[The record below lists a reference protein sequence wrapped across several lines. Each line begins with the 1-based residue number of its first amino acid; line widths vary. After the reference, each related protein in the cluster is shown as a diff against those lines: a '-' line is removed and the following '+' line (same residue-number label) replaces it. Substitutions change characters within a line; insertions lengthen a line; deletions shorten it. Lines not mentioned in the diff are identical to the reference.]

1 MKLTDRIGH
10 GTHLVNDPRT
20 GQIPFELCPTSNV
33 INRTVESYETHHFGE
48 LFKRN
53 HPLCICTDDKGIFS
67 TTLTEEYLHLAKA
80 FNLTKTD
87 LFKISYA
94 AIDLIF
100 DESMKEGLQFKF
112 NAFNGQNK

>member
-1 MKLTDRIGH
+1 LLFFRIG
-10 GTHLVNDPRT
+10 P
-20 GQIPFELCPTSNV
+20 IPFELCPTSNV

-67 TTLTEEYLHLAKA
+67 TTLTEEYLHLVKA

-100 DESMKEGLQFKF
+100 DESVKECLELKF
-112 NAFNGQNK
+112 NTFDGDNK

>member
-1 MKLTDRIGH
+1 M
-10 GTHLVNDPRT
+10 
-20 GQIPFELCPTSNV
+20 

-67 TTLTEEYLHLAKA
+67 TTLTDEYLHLAQA

-100 DESMKEGLQFKF
+100 DESVKQSLQLKF
-112 NAFNGQNK
+112 NAFDGIKK